1 MAILDL
7 SVAGPDLNE
16 TTSFCVVGAGI
27 AGLLL
32 ATRLARRKRRVI
44 VLESGSLRF
53 DPEIHALNEID
64 DPDQRYSRALTGRY
78 RGLGGSSSRWGGR
91 MIPISP
97 ADSSMRQHI
106 AQPEWP
112 IDQTV
117 LDTYQQ
123 ELEALFSVGHDSFD
137 EIDSITPGLSGLL
150 RAEEDDFKAR
160 WAKCPTFKRCNIV
173 TMLGNELRS
182 SQYVTV
188 WLNATVG
195 GFGLDREAGRLV
207 ALKAQSLAG
216 RQIAVAA
223 DQFVIA
229 AGTIESTRL
238 LLLLDEASDRHAF
251 ARTDAL
257 GCYFQDHLK
266 AEVAQV
272 DRHRPALTNHLL
284 SYRFVRGTRRDLHLE
299 LSHDA
304 QASDAVSS
312 AFVYVSMDLANSGL
326 AAIKSIAH
334 GLQQRKVEF
343 GQVGAAMKDF
353 RLIAKGAFWR
363 IWHKQLYVPPGIP
376 FRLMTSIE
384 QLPHPQ
390 NRITLSD
397 TRDRL
402 GMPRA
407 RFDWKPRAADERTF
421 RATTQHLKHYWQ
433 RSGFDNLCPLV
444 WDPAVADRYACITD
458 KAEACAHPSGSTRM
472 GTDPT
477 TSVVGPDLRCHAL
490 PNVAVASAAVF
501 PTAGSANPT
510 FTIMKL
516 ALWLA
521 DSYRPLPLQMF

>member
-1 MAILDL
+1 
-7 SVAGPDLNE
+7 
-16 TTSFCVVGAGI
+16 
-27 AGLLL
+27 LLL

-44 VLESGSLRF
+44 VLESGGLRF
-53 DPEIHALNEID
+53 DPQNHALNEID
-64 DPDQRYSRALTGRY
+64 DPARRYSRALTGRY

-97 ADSSMRQHI
+97 GDSSARQYI
-106 AQPEWP
+106 SQSEWP
-112 IDQTV
+112 IDQNA
-117 LDTYQQ
+117 LDGYHQ
-123 ELEALFSVGHDSFD
+123 ELEALFAVGHDSFD
-137 EIDSITPGLSGLL
+137 EIDTIAPGLSGLL
-150 RAEEDDFKAR
+150 TPDDDDFKAR

-173 TMLGNELRS
+173 TTLGDELKS
-182 SQYVTV
+182 SPYVTV

-195 GFGLDREAGRLV
+195 GFGLDRDAGLLV
-207 ALKAQSLAG
+207 TLKAQSLAE
-216 RQIAVAA
+216 RRIEVTAN
-223 DQFVIA
+223 QFVIA

-257 GCYFQDHLK
+257 GRYFQDHLK

-272 DRHRPALTNHLL
+272 DRQRPALTNHLL
-284 SYRFVRGTRRDLHLE
+284 SYRFVKGTRRDLHLE

-304 QASDAVSS
+304 QVRDAVSS

-326 AAIKSIAH
+326 AAIKAIAH
-334 GLQQRKVEF
+334 GFQQGKVEF
-343 GQVGAAMKDF
+343 RQVGSAMKDF
-353 RLIAKGAFWR
+353 GLIAKGAFWR
-363 IWHKQLYVPPGIP
+363 VRHKQLYVPPSIA
-376 FRLMTSIE
+376 FRVMTSIE
-384 QLPHPQ
+384 QLPHAE

-397 TRDRL
+397 KKDRL
-402 GMPRA
+402 GTPKA
-407 RFDWKPRAADERTF
+407 RFDWKPRASDEQTF
-421 RATTQHLKHYWQ
+421 RATAQRLKHYWQ

-444 WDPAVADRYACITD
+444 WDPSVTDPDGYITD

-472 GTDPT
+472 GTNPA
-477 TSVVGPDLRCHAL
+477 TSVVGPDLRCHAV

-521 DSYRPLPLQMF
+521 DSYRHLPFLP